1 MGKRLLGRGTLDI
14 SKKTDY
20 ALRMISEL
28 VLEPNAVVSVRNAA
42 EDNGV
47 PYSFARS
54 IQHELVRAGIIK
66 SMRGSRGGM
75 VLAVNPDEVSL
86 LDIIEAV
93 QGPISLAQCDNPSC
107 DEACP
112 NRDTCNL
119 CPIWRNA
126 RNMLCEYFSKIS
138 LTEAVR
144 GVPQVD
150 QS

>member
-1 MGKRLLGRGTLDI
+1 MGRRQPGRSTLDI

-28 VLEPNAVVSVRNAA
+28 VLEPDAVVSVRSAA

-66 SMRGSRGGM
+66 SLRGSRGGM
-75 VLAVNPDEVSL
+75 MLAVDPNKVSL

-93 QGPISLAQCDNPSC
+93 QGPISLAQCDSPDC
-107 DEACP
+107 EAPCP
-112 NRDTCNL
+112 NRDSCNL
-119 CPIWRNA
+119 GPIWRDA
-126 RNMLCEYFSKIS
+126 RQMLSEYFSNIS
-138 LTEAVR
+138 LKEAVC
-144 GVPQVD
+144 GVKQA
-150 QS
+150 SES